1 MNLIHR
7 QPPIRAVP
15 MNIFP
20 TLTTLEEVIALAKS
34 QLPIMD
40 EQQLVTVLMTYHNTL
55 LAYVRKS

>member
-20 TLTTLEEVIALAKS
+20 TLTTLEEVVALAKS

-55 LAYVRKS
+55 LAYVKNS

>member
-15 MNIFP
+15 MNLFP
-20 TLTTLEEVIALAKS
+20 TFNTLEEVIALAKS

-40 EQQLVTVLMTYHNTL
+40 EQQIVTVLMTYHNTL
-55 LAYVRKS
+55 LAYVRNS

>member
-20 TLTTLEEVIALAKS
+20 TLTTLEEVVALAKS

-40 EQQLVTVLMTYHNTL
+40 EQKLMTVLMTYHNTL
-55 LAYVRKS
+55 LAYVRNF

>member
-40 EQQLVTVLMTYHNTL
+40 EQKLMTVLMTYHNTL
-55 LAYVRKS
+55 LAYVRNS

>member
-1 MNLIHR
+1 MNLIYR

-20 TLTTLEEVIALAKS
+20 TLTTLEEVVALAKS

-55 LAYVRKS
+55 LAYVRNS

>member
-20 TLTTLEEVIALAKS
+20 PLPSLVEVIALAKS

-40 EQQLVTVLMTYHNTL
+40 EQKLMTVLMTYHNTL
-55 LAYVRKS
+55 LAYVRSS

>member
-20 TLTTLEEVIALAKS
+20 TLTTLEEVVALAKS

-55 LAYVRKS
+55 LAYVRNS

>member
-40 EQQLVTVLMTYHNTL
+40 EQKLMTVLMTYHNTL
-55 LAYVRKS
+55 LAYVRSS

>member
-20 TLTTLEEVIALAKS
+20 TLTTLEEVVALAKS

-40 EQQLVTVLMTYHNTL
+40 EQKLMTVLMTYHNTL
-55 LAYVRKS
+55 LAYVRNS

>member
-55 LAYVRKS
+55 LAYVRNS

>member
-20 TLTTLEEVIALAKS
+20 TLTTLEEIIALAKS

-55 LAYVRKS
+55 LAYVRNS

>member
-40 EQQLVTVLMTYHNTL
+40 EQQIVTVLMTYHNTL
-55 LAYVRKS
+55 LAYVRNS

>member
-7 QPPIRAVP
+7 QPHIRAVP

-40 EQQLVTVLMTYHNTL
+40 EQQIVTVLMTYHNTL
-55 LAYVRKS
+55 LAYVRNS

>member
-40 EQQLVTVLMTYHNTL
+40 EQKLMPVLMTYHNTL
-55 LAYVRKS
+55 LAYVRNS

>member
-40 EQQLVTVLMTYHNTL
+40 EQQLVTVLMMYHNTL
-55 LAYVRKS
+55 LAYVRNS

>member
-1 MNLIHR
+1 
-7 QPPIRAVP
+7 

-40 EQQLVTVLMTYHNTL
+40 EQKLMTVLMTYHNTL
-55 LAYVRKS
+55 LAYVRNP

>member
-20 TLTTLEEVIALAKS
+20 TLTTLEEVVALAKS

-40 EQQLVTVLMTYHNTL
+40 EQQIVTVLMTYHNTL
-55 LAYVRKS
+55 LAYVRNS

>member
-40 EQQLVTVLMTYHNTL
+40 EQQIVTVLMTYHNTL
-55 LAYVRKS
+55 LAYVRNP

>member
-1 MNLIHR
+1 MSIIHR
-7 QPPIRAVP
+7 EPPIRAVP

-40 EQQLVTVLMTYHNTL
+40 EQKLMTVLMTYHNTL
-55 LAYVRKS
+55 LAYVRNS